1 MKCPPPE
8 LMAIS
13 VRAFVPCPKGGPD
26 TEKRSHSSRAQ
37 RRSSEWTL
45 TLDTETTVDAG
56 QNLRFGAY
64 QLRRGEELDETG
76 IFYDPAILTKT
87 EQALLVRFGEKRG
100 MKLYTREEFIEEVF
114 FKQAYSFRAS
124 IVGFNLP
131 FDLSRLAIRY
141 GSARGKIMKGG
152 FTFCLSLNRWW
163 PHIQI
168 KHISARNALIQF
180 TKPPRHPTTRSEKR
194 KKFDRPPRRGAF
206 VDVKTIAAA
215 LLSQSFSLQSLSQF
229 LNIPHK
235 KQTSEEHGGRLT
247 EEYLAYCVTDVQ
259 ATWECFRALSGKF
272 ENHRLN
278 DTRLSQILSEASLG
292 KAYLKEIGIRPF
304 QEVQPEFPDAMTGI
318 ILSTYYGGRSEV
330 RIRRVRTQVLYCD
343 FLSMYPTV
351 CTLMG
356 LWKFVIAKGVA
367 WKHSTVKTR
376 EFVDSVS
383 LKDLQNPSKWA
394 RLRTL
399 VKVKP
404 DADIF
409 PVRARYDGKAQT
421 IGLNFLS
428 SETPLWYTLADVIT
442 SKLLI
447 GRSPEILEAITFE
460 PLEPQDELRAVA
472 IAGNERYKI
481 DPVREDFFKRLI
493 ELRAETKSE
502 MNESQ
507 GFKKEALR
515 SEQLALK
522 ILANATSYGIF
533 VEVNVSDLDR
543 REQRTCFGPGGVGF
557 SVGTD
562 KNEEPGRYFHPLL
575 ATWVTGAARLMLAIT
590 ETLIEQSGLD
600 WAFCDTDSMAIA
612 KPSEMDGATFYSKA
626 AAICAWFEPLNPYE
640 QKGSLLKIEDANY
653 PLGTNPSEA
662 KFEPLYCYCISSKRY
677 ALFNLSDEGKPI
689 IRKASAH
696 GLGHLMAP
704 YAEDDARGSIP
715 PPGLPLSEIGVAR
728 WQYDFWY
735 QILCADLAGHPDQ
748 VDLSYHPTLSNPAA
762 SRYGASTPEL
772 LRWFKPHNNGR
783 PYIDQVKPFNF
794 MVCFQGRPVL
804 ALDEADAVSIRK
816 KGPKPKPRPIKPVA
830 PFSKDIAET
839 SKHAFDRETGKP
851 VPAEALKTYR
861 EALARY
867 HLRPESKFLNGDY
880 LDRGRTE
887 RRHIQATTAVH
898 TGKEANK
905 WEEQFFSGSDEEALT
920 EYGANAMPGSLDRQ
934 LRQIYKKSG
943 QRETAQ
949 RLGISRTVLRKAIS
963 QGLKSVTC
971 AVQAKISKHVDGS
984 TRSCSS
990 TSR

>member
-1 MKCPPPE
+1 MKICPFEP
-8 LMAIS
+8 MAIS

-64 QLRRGEELDETG
+64 QLRRGEELDEAG

-87 EQALLVRFGEKRG
+87 EQALLVRFAEKRG
-100 MKLYTREEFIEEVF
+100 MKLYTREEFVEEVF
-114 FKQAYSFRAS
+114 FKRAYSFRAS

-141 GSARGKIMKGG
+141 GSARGKTMKGG

-180 TKPPRHPTTRSEKR
+180 TKPPRHPDTRSEKR
-194 KKFDRPPRRGAF
+194 KKSERPPRRGAF

-235 KQTSEEHGGRLT
+235 KQPSEEHGGRLT

-292 KAYLKEIGIRPF
+292 KAYLKEMGIRPF
-304 QEVQPEFPDAMTGI
+304 QEVQPDFPDAVTGV

-356 LWKFVIAKGVA
+356 LWKFVIAKGVK
-367 WKHSTVKTR
+367 WEDSTAKTR
-376 EFVDSVS
+376 EFVESIS
-383 LKDLQNPSKWA
+383 FSDLQNPSTWA
-394 RLRTL
+394 WLRTL

-404 DADIF
+404 NADIF
-409 PVRARYDGKAQT
+409 PVRARYDGEAQT

-428 SETPLWYTLADVIT
+428 SENPLRYALADVIA
-442 SKLLI
+442 SKLLT

-460 PLEPQDELRAVA
+460 PLKAQNVLKAVA
-472 IAGNERYKI
+472 IAGNEKYKI

-493 ELRAETKSE
+493 DLRAATKLE
-502 MNESQ
+502 MNASA
-507 GFKKEALR
+507 GSKREALR
-515 SEQLALK
+515 SQQSALK

-533 VEVNVSDLDR
+533 VEVNVVDLDR

-562 KNEEPGRYFHPLL
+562 KSEEPGRYFYPLL
-575 ATWVTGAARLMLAIT
+575 ATWITGAARLMLAIT
-590 ETLIEQSGLD
+590 ETLIVQSGLD

-612 KPSEMDGATFYSKA
+612 KTAGTDKATFYSKA
-626 AAICAWFEPLNPYE
+626 TAICAWFEPLNPYK

-653 PLGTNPSEA
+653 KLGTKRSER

-677 ALFNLSDEGKPI
+677 ALFNLSDEGKLI

-704 YAEDDARGSIP
+704 YAEPDAPGSIP
-715 PPGLPLSEIGVAR
+715 LPSLSLSEIGVAR
-728 WQYDFWY
+728 WQYDLWY
-735 QILCADLAGHPDQ
+735 QIICADLVGHRDQ
-748 VDLSYHPTLSNPAA
+748 VDLTYHPALLNPAA
-762 SRYGASTPEL
+762 SRYGASTPEI
-772 LRWFKPHNNGR
+772 LRWFKLHNNGR
-783 PYIDQVKPFNF
+783 PYVDQVKPFNF
-794 MVCFQGRPVL
+794 MICFQGRPVL
-804 ALDEADAVSIRK
+804 TLDEADSIAIRE
-816 KGPKPKPRPIKPVA
+816 KGPKPKARPLKPVA
-830 PFSKDIAET
+830 PFSKDIAEA
-839 SKHAFDRETGKP
+839 SKHAFDREMGKP
-851 VPAEALKTYR
+851 VPVEALKTYQ
-861 EALARY
+861 EALAQY
-867 HLRPESKFLNGDY
+867 HLSPESKFLDGDY
-880 LDRGRTE
+880 LDSGRTE
-887 RRHIQATTAVH
+887 RRHIEVTEIIH
-898 TGKEANK
+898 IGKEANR
-905 WEEQFFSGSDEEALT
+905 WEEQFFIGFEEERQI
-920 EYGANAMPGSLDRQ
+920 EYGLNSSDRFGD
-934 LRQIYKKSG
+934 RFVRRMCKEFG
-943 QRETAQ
+943 EREAAGK
-949 RLGISRTVLRKAIS
+949 LEISRMALRKALS
-963 QGLKSVTC
+963 SGLNSLRPSLQNRI
-971 AVQAKISKHVDGS
+971 ARNGGS
-984 TRSCSS
+984 RDFKP
-990 TSR
+990 